1 MSDSTLF
8 EAMQQLDTA
17 EEFLDFFGIAYV
29 PAIVAV
35 KRLHILQRFRE
46 QIEARRAEL
55 PVDEEGQRA
64 HYQAWLQRAYQEFV
78 DAGARHEKGVGI
90 FARGGP
96 HSVFVPL
103 SEIFK

>member
-1 MSDSTLF
+1 MSDTTLF

-17 EEFLDFFGIAYV
+17 EEFLDFFSIAYV

-46 QIEARRAEL
+46 QIEAGRAEL
-55 PVDEEGQRA
+55 PADEEGQRA
-64 HYQAWLQRAYQEFV
+64 HYQAWLQRV
-78 DAGARHEKGVGI
+78 GV
-90 FARGGP
+90 FTRGGP